1 MTTRAEL
8 NNNKSAYE
16 SNLDLF
22 IQYFRNP
29 HIRNR
34 SRARLEDIARE
45 LIDVRVRVNET
56 KRTAVRN
63 VHLDLI
69 PDTNIDIFEFAAYL
83 DEETNAI
90 ARNLAAWLFQYS
102 KWSLISLFQY
112 ISWFTNHGSLMIV
125 FQYTLWFTISPVSMN
140 CLVQYVSCFNTL
152 NGSLY

>member
-8 NNNKSAYE
+8 NKTNAYE

-45 LIDVRVRVNET
+45 LIDVRVRANET

-69 PDTNIDIFEFAAYL
+69 PDTNIDIFEFA
-83 DEETNAI
+83 
-90 ARNLAAWLFQYS
+90 
-102 KWSLISLFQY
+102 
-112 ISWFTNHGSLMIV
+112 SWMKKQMLTLESYKMI
-125 FQYTLWFTISPVSMN
+125 
-140 CLVQYVSCFNTL
+140 
-152 NGSLY
+152 